1 MVGGAKWAESWADF
15 FGSFFSR
22 FGSVLESLMLVCD
35 FLLSSPTVG
44 YVDSDSASLSF
55 WKNSGEKIERDLGRT
70 HGHEKIGNFWKFEKI
85 AEIWF
90 WKLISL
96 AFSNCGIEMIAVANF
111 QMLRTR
117 KIAQKLDFWSLVNPK
132 ICLGPALRAIFRF
145 SAKLA
150 LKFVMIY
157 ICNTYSIWLVE
168 TVS

>member
-15 FGSFFSR
+15 FGSLFSR

-55 WKNSGEKIERDLGRT
+55 WKISGEKIERRLGRA
-70 HGHEKIGNFWKFEKI
+70 HGHEKIGKFWKIWKI

-96 AFSNCGIEMIAVANF
+96 AFSNCDIEMSAVAIF
-111 QMLRTR
+111 KMLRIR
-117 KIAQKLDFWSLVNPK
+117 KIIQKLDFWSLVNPK
-132 ICLGPALRAIFRF
+132 ICSGPALRAIF
-145 SAKLA
+145 KILA
-150 LKFVMIY
+150 EPRV
-157 ICNTYSIWLVE
+157 
-168 TVS
+168 